1 MIPGQKRWIGI
12 DIGGTKVAA
21 AVVTSDGD
29 VIDTVRAAT
38 PTAGREAV
46 LETATA
52 LVDRLR
58 ADHPVAGIGVG
69 APGIIDRVRGRVV
82 FASDILSGWSGAE
95 VRGELEAHS
104 GLPVTVDNDVR
115 AMAHGENMI
124 GAGRGRSSA
133 LFVSIGTG
141 IGGALTVGGQL
152 YHGAHG
158 TAGELAHLLV
168 PVSGA
173 IGCGCGR
180 TDHLEAVASGPA
192 MAAEYAARAGVPTQ
206 PLQKVVALMRSG
218 DPIARAVVTDAGT
231 LLGRVLAG
239 VATAFDPEVIV
250 IGGGAAQ
257 IGADLLSPLTSAFR
271 VEAMGPIAETAIL
284 PARLGTDA
292 PLVGAALLAAATRIE
307 VTP

>member
-1 MIPGQKRWIGI
+1 M
-12 DIGGTKVAA
+12 
-21 AVVTSDGD
+21 
-29 VIDTVRAAT
+29 
-38 PTAGREAV
+38 
-46 LETATA
+46 
-52 LVDRLR
+52 VDRLR
-58 ADHPVAGIGVG
+58 TNHPVAGIGVG

-124 GAGRGRSSA
+124 GAGRGRTSA

-206 PLQKVVALMRSG
+206 PLQAVVALMHSG
-218 DPIARAVVTDAGT
+218 DPIARAVVSDAGT

-250 IGGGAAQ
+250 IGGGAAR
-257 IGADLLSPLTSAFR
+257 SEPTSCLR
-271 VEAMGPIAETAIL
+271 
-284 PARLGTDA
+284 
-292 PLVGAALLAAATRIE
+292 
-307 VTP
+307 

>member
-1 MIPGQKRWIGI
+1 
-12 DIGGTKVAA
+12 
-21 AVVTSDGD
+21 
-29 VIDTVRAAT
+29 

-192 MAAEYAARAGVPTQ
+192 MEAEYAARAGVPTQ

-231 LLGRVLAG
+231 LLGRVL
-239 VATAFDPEVIV
+239 
-250 IGGGAAQ
+250 
-257 IGADLLSPLTSAFR
+257 
-271 VEAMGPIAETAIL
+271 
-284 PARLGTDA
+284 
-292 PLVGAALLAAATRIE
+292 
-307 VTP
+307 